1 MPNRDYEKYAFLT
14 IALEKDGP
22 TYQALLKDA
31 QEIGTKQLPTVAAM
45 ALKHYYAGAQHH
57 SPGGVDQEQDPN
69 VIGPKKP
76 APPKDLVEKDSVTAD
91 ANADAAIDEWA

>member
-1 MPNRDYEKYAFLT
+1 MTSRDYERYAYLT
-14 IALEKDGP
+14 IALDKDGP

-57 SPGGVDQEQDPN
+57 IPSNDNDDGQGSN
-69 VIGPKKP
+69 VIPVNKP
-76 APPKDLVEKDSVTAD
+76 ASPILVKDSSTAEV
-91 ANADAAIDEWA
+91 NADAAIDEWA

>member
-1 MPNRDYEKYAFLT
+1 MASRDYEQYAYLT
-14 IALEKDGP
+14 IALDKNGP

-45 ALKHYYAGAQHH
+45 ALKHYYSGAQHH
-57 SPGGVDQEQDPN
+57 VPGSGDDGQGSTVTPASKSTSPVL
-69 VIGPKKP
+69 V
-76 APPKDLVEKDSVTAD
+76 KDTLTAD